1 MFAKT
6 LKVMTEL
13 EKHIYDYVI
22 DKIPSMVEDLKKS
35 EFKTELVKYPI
46 IIDGTIDSVIFD
58 AKTLKP
64 LCIEYSYGIGEGV
77 TDGILN
83 YFDDYELRWIYL

>member
-13 EKHIYDYVI
+13 EQHIYDYVM

-46 IIDGTIDSVIFD
+46 MIDGSIDSVVFD

-64 LCIEYSYGIGEGV
+64 LRIDYNYGIGPGV
-77 TDGILN
+77 SDGIVN
-83 YFDDYELRWIYL
+83 YFDDFEVRCIYL